1 MIKCVNVSKEYFAGK
16 SFFAVKNVTFE
27 IKDGEFVALV
37 GKSGSGKSTLLNMI
51 GLIDSSTSG
60 LIEVAGTDVGKMNSN
75 EKAMFRN
82 QNIGYIFQSF
92 YLEPSYTVYKNV
104 EIPLL
109 LFNMETKE
117 RKQRIEECLEQ
128 VGMLHKIDAT
138 VCDLSGGE
146 KQRVC
151 IARAIANY
159 PDLILADEPCGN
171 LDSENTENIMQLL
184 TQFHKKG
191 TTIVLV
197 THSDEEAQMADRIIR
212 LKDGEV
218 VSYDDKKL
226 YDNCGE

>member
-1 MIKCVNVSKEYFAGK
+1 MIKCTNVSKEYVVGE
-16 SFFAVKNVTFE
+16 SFFAVNNVTLE

-37 GKSGSGKSTLLNMI
+37 GKSGSGKSTLLNMMGI
-51 GLIDSSTSG
+51 IDSPTSG
-60 LIEVAGTDVGKMNSN
+60 LIEVEGKDVGKMNSN

-82 QNIGYIFQSF
+82 QSIGYIFQAF
-92 YLEPSYTVYKNV
+92 YLEPTYTVYKNV

-109 LFNMETKE
+109 LSNMEIKK
-117 RKQRIEECLEQ
+117 RKKRIEECLEQ
-128 VGMLHKIDAT
+128 VGMLHKINAT

-151 IARAIANY
+151 IARAIANN

-184 TQFHKKG
+184 TQLHNKG

-218 VSYDDKKL
+218 ISYDDKKL
-226 YDNCGE
+226 YDNCDK